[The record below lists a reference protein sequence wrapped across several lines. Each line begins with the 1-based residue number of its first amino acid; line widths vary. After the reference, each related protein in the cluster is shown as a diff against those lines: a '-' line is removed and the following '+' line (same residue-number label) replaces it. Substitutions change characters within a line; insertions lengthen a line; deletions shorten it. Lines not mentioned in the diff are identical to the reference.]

1 MTPTLTCPLAG
12 YLFILC
18 EEIYTTRSVNNME
31 TSFYDGKKQYVENR
45 ADKIKSFLSFF
56 KTGSNILRQTV
67 RQLFSLLFLRQFFNN
82 SF

>member
-1 MTPTLTCPLAG
+1 
-12 YLFILC
+12 
-18 EEIYTTRSVNNME
+18 ME